1 MFPTPVSEGAKTP
14 TPNVKFSNEVVAAL
28 RAEALKER
36 ELEEARLRR
45 RRTRQEGGG
54 ASRAGSVIPGTPG
67 SVAPDPM
74 EKAPTKKEQKK
85 KAAEKVNEAANHAA
99 ANVTTAQFLGG
110 GGGIFGKKKKY
121 SWMTG
126 STSGTSTPA
135 QILTQNLPGT
145 PTGKAVNPA
154 EEKLTSDGVRRLG
167 TWREDKEKGM
177 GIQIR
182 DWIVVLEGDG
192 REKKALQRAYA
203 TLDDSQPK

>member
-1 MFPTPVSEGAKTP
+1 M
-14 TPNVKFSNEVVAAL
+14 PNMKFTNEVVAAL

-36 ELEEARLRR
+36 DLEEARLRKR
-45 RRTRQEGGG
+45 RARQEDGG

-67 SVAPDPM
+67 SIAPDLT
-74 EKAPTKKEQKK
+74 EKAPTKKAQKSAK
-85 KAAEKVNEAANHAA
+85 KESNEASNHAA

-110 GGGIFGKKKKY
+110 GGGLFGKKKKY

-135 QILTQNLPGT
+135 QLMTSNLPGI
-145 PTGKAVNPA
+145 PTGKIGPA
-154 EEKLTSDGVRRLG
+154 EVDKLTSDGVRRLG
-167 TWREDKEKGM
+167 TWREDKDKGR

-182 DWIVVLEGDG
+182 DWLVVLEGDG
-192 REKKALQRAYA
+192 RAKKALQRIYA